1 MTLNSKLSRSAA
13 AIVFAFGLSSQ
24 APAET
29 NQITIGRALSV
40 AYLPIMVMEA
50 RKLLEKHAREAGLGD
65 VKVSYTTMTGGTQLN
80 DALVSGS
87 MQIAAGGLT
96 PFLVIW
102 SKTHGNIDVKGL
114 SPFNS
119 TPLYLN
125 SRNPAV
131 KSISD
136 FTENDRIAIVAPKS
150 AIQAILLQ
158 IEASKVFGPENY
170 GKLDHLTVAMPL
182 ADAAAQLIGGGGE
195 ITADFTVPPFS
206 YQELADP
213 HVHTVLTSTQILGG
227 PATYGVAY
235 ATTEFVKS
243 NPKLSAAFV
252 AALRDAI
259 DYIHSD
265 RNGAR
270 EIFVSTFK
278 SKPRIDVIDK
288 MMADPEITFGQTPQN
303 MMKYVEFMNRI
314 GTLKAKPGS
323 WKDLFFPGEIQTLP
337 GS

>member
-1 MTLNSKLSRSAA
+1 MAA
-13 AIVFAFGLSSQ
+13 MALLIGL
-24 APAET
+24 ANPALAEVKHV
-29 NQITIGRALSV
+29 TIGRAVSV
-40 AYLPIMVMEA
+40 AYLPIMVMES

-65 VKVSYTTMTGGTQLN
+65 LKVSYTTMTGGTQLN
-80 DALVSGS
+80 DALLSGS
-87 MQIAAGGLT
+87 MQIATGGLT

-102 SKTHGNIDVKGL
+102 AKTHGNIDVKGL

-131 KSISD
+131 KTIKD

-158 IEASKVFGPENY
+158 IEASKVFGPERY
-170 GKLDHLTVAMPL
+170 AQLDHLTVAMPL
-182 ADAAAQLIGGGGE
+182 ADAAAQLIAGGGQ

-235 ATTEFVKS
+235 ATSDFVKA
-243 NPKLSAAFV
+243 NPRVSSAFV
-252 AALRDAI
+252 AALREAI

-265 RNGAR
+265 RKGAR
-270 EIFVSTFK
+270 QIFVSTFK
-278 SKPRIDVIDK
+278 SKPHIDVIDK
-288 MMADPEITFGQTPQN
+288 MMNDPEITFGQTPQN

-314 GTLKAKPGS
+314 GTLKTKPDS
-323 WKDLFFPGEIQTLP
+323 WKDLFFPGEIQKLP

>member
-1 MTLNSKLSRSAA
+1 MTFLSKLSRCMA
-13 AIVFAFGLSSQ
+13 AIVFVIGVSSH
-24 APAET
+24 ASAEVD
-29 NQITIGRALSV
+29 QVTIGRAVSV
-40 AYLPIMVMEA
+40 AYLPIMVMES
-50 RKLLEKHAREAGLGD
+50 RKLLEKHARAAGLGD
-65 VKVSYTTMTGGTQLN
+65 VKVNYTSMTGGTQLN
-80 DALVSGS
+80 DALISGS
-87 MQIAAGGLT
+87 MQIATGGLT

-102 SKTHGNIDVKGL
+102 AKTHGNIDVKGL

-131 KSISD
+131 KSIKD

-158 IEASKVFGPENY
+158 IEASKVFGAEHY
-170 GKLDHLTVAMPL
+170 AKLDHLTVAMPL
-182 ADAAAQLIGGGGE
+182 ADAAAQLVAGGGQ

-235 ATTEFVKS
+235 ATADFVKA
-243 NPKLSAAFV
+243 NPKLSNAFV
-252 AALRDAI
+252 AALREAI

-265 RNGAR
+265 RHGAR
-270 EIFVSTFK
+270 EIFLATFK
-278 SKPRIDVIDK
+278 TKPRVDVIDK

-303 MMKYVEFMNRI
+303 IMKYVEFMNRI
-314 GTLKAKPGS
+314 GILKAKPDS
-323 WKDLFFPGEIQTLP
+323 WRDLFFPGEIQTLP

>member
-1 MTLNSKLSRSAA
+1 MRLHCTLFRCVIAVALAVGFSNGASAE
-13 AIVFAFGLSSQ
+13 V
-24 APAET
+24 
-29 NQITIGRALSV
+29 NQLTIGRAVSV
-40 AYLPIMVMEA
+40 AYLPIMVMES
-50 RKLLEKHAREAGLGD
+50 RKLVEKHARAAGLGD
-65 VKVSYTTMTGGTQLN
+65 VKVNYAVMTGGTQIN
-80 DALVSGS
+80 DALISGS
-87 MQIAAGGLT
+87 MQIATGGLT

-102 SKTHGNIDVKGL
+102 AKTHGNIDVKGL

-131 KSISD
+131 RSIKD

-158 IEASKVFGPENY
+158 IEASKVFGPDNY
-170 GKLDHLTVAMPL
+170 AKLDHLTVAMPL
-182 ADAAAQLIGGGGE
+182 ADAAAQLIAGGGQ

-206 YQELADP
+206 YQELADS

-227 PATYGVAY
+227 PATYGIAY
-235 ATTEFVKS
+235 ATADFVKA

-252 AALRDAI
+252 AALREAI
-259 DYIHSD
+259 GFIHSD
-265 RNGAR
+265 RHGAR
-270 EIFVSTFK
+270 EIFLATFK
-278 SKPRIDVIDK
+278 TKPRVDAIDK

-303 MMKYVEFMNRI
+303 MMKYVDFMHRI
-314 GTLKAKPGS
+314 GILKARPDS
-323 WKDLFFPGEIQTLP
+323 WKDLFFPGEIEALP

>member
-1 MTLNSKLSRSAA
+1 MTLHSKLSRFAA
-13 AIVFAFGLSSQ
+13 AIVFAFGLSSY
-24 APAET
+24 ASAEVT
-29 NQITIGRALSV
+29 EVTIGRAVSV
-40 AYLPIMVMEA
+40 AYLPIMVMES
-50 RKLLEKHAREAGLGD
+50 RKLLEKHARAAGLGEI
-65 VKVSYTTMTGGTQLN
+65 KVDYRSMTGGTQIN
-80 DALVSGS
+80 DALLSGS
-87 MQIAAGGLT
+87 MQIATGGLT

-102 SKTHGNIDVKGL
+102 AKTHGNIDVKGL
-114 SPFNS
+114 SPFNT

-131 KSISD
+131 KSIKD
-136 FTENDRIAIVAPKS
+136 FTEDDRIAIVAPKS

-170 GKLDHLTVAMPL
+170 AKIDHLTVAMPL
-182 ADAAAQLIGGGGE
+182 ADAAKQLIAGGGQ

-235 ATTEFVKS
+235 ATSEFVKA
-243 NPKLSAAFV
+243 NPKLSNAFV
-252 AALRDAI
+252 AALREAI
-259 DYIHSD
+259 DYINSD
-265 RNGAR
+265 RHGAR
-270 EIFVSTFK
+270 EIFVATFK
-278 SKPRIDVIDK
+278 TKPRIDVIDK

-314 GTLKAKPGS
+314 GTLKAKPDS

>member
-1 MTLNSKLSRSAA
+1 MTMHSKLFHCVA
-13 AIVFAFGLSSQ
+13 AIAFAVGLSCQ
-24 APAET
+24 ASAEV
-29 NQITIGRALSV
+29 NQVTIGRAVSV
-40 AYLPIMVMEA
+40 AYLPVMVMES
-50 RKLLEKHAREAGLGD
+50 RKLLEKHARAAGLGD
-65 VKVSYTTMTGGTQLN
+65 VKVSYAVMTGGTQLN
-80 DALVSGS
+80 DALISGS
-87 MQIAAGGLT
+87 LQIATGGVA

-102 SKTHGNIDVKGL
+102 AKTHGNIEVKGL

-125 SRNPAV
+125 SRNPTV
-131 KSISD
+131 KSIKD

-170 GKLDHLTVAMPL
+170 AKLDHLTVAMPL
-182 ADAAAQLIGGGGE
+182 ADAAAQLIAGGGQ

-235 ATTEFVKS
+235 ASADFVKA
-243 NPKLSAAFV
+243 NPKLSNAFL
-252 AALRDAI
+252 AALREAI
-259 DYIHSD
+259 GFIHSD
-265 RNGAR
+265 RHGAR
-270 EIFVSTFK
+270 EIFLATFK
-278 SKPRIDVIDK
+278 TKPRVDVIDK
-288 MMADPEITFGQTPQN
+288 MMGDPEITFGQTPQN
-303 MMKYVEFMNRI
+303 MTKFVEFMNRI
-314 GTLKAKPGS
+314 GILKVKPDS
-323 WKDLFFPGEIQTLP
+323 WKDLFFPEVHDRA